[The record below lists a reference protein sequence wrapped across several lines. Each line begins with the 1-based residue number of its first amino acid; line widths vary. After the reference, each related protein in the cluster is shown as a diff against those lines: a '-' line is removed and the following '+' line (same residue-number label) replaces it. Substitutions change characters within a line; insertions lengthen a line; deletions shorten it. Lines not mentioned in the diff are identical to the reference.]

1 MDSRTSSERMPSP
14 NNLISQS
21 LRRNRKGA
29 WRGTALIVEIL
40 VILVVVVA
48 CLTVFVKLF
57 SYAYT
62 SNAYDQHRAHAIT
75 LATNQAERFAADT
88 SPATGTF
95 TQDEGKYTTTWTIT
109 ADPTERGT
117 LYSTVISV
125 SYTDQ
130 ELYTLSTASYVSLVP
145 AAAAT
150 NTADAANAADAA
162 TEANETAGDV
172 ANDSGRMGS
181 KSDKSENGSGTTA
194 TNSTST
200 VESSPLIGGE

>member
-1 MDSRTSSERMPSP
+1 MDSRTPSGRITYP
-14 NNLISQS
+14 SNLISQS
-21 LRRNRKGA
+21 LRRNQKGA

-40 VILVVVVA
+40 IILVVVVA

-95 TQDEGKYTTTWTIT
+95 AQSEGKYTTTWTIT
-109 ADPTERGT
+109 AEPTKRGT
-117 LYSTVISV
+117 LYSAVISV

-145 AAAAT
+145 TAAAT
-150 NTADAANAADAA
+150 DTADATDTAA
-162 TEANETAGDV
+162 EADETAGAV
-172 ANDSGRMGS
+172 ANDSNRMGS
-181 KSDKSENGSGTTA
+181 KSDKSENSSNATA
-194 TNSTST
+194 TNSISAAGA
-200 VESSPLIGGE
+200 SPLTGGE

>member
-1 MDSRTSSERMPSP
+1 MDSRTPSGRITSP

-21 LRRNRKGA
+21 LRCNRKGA
-29 WRGTALIVEIL
+29 WQGTALIVEIL

-95 TQDEGKYTTTWTIT
+95 TQNEGKYTTTWTIT
-109 ADPTERGT
+109 AEPTKRGT
-117 LYSTVISV
+117 LYSAVISV
-125 SYTDQ
+125 SHTDQ
-130 ELYTLSTASYVSLVP
+130 ELYTLSTASYVSLAP

-150 NTADAANAADAA
+150 DAADATDTA
-162 TEANETAGDV
+162 AEADETAGDV
-172 ANDSGRMGS
+172 ANDSDRTGS
-181 KSDKSENGSGTTA
+181 KSDKGNNGDRDATA
-194 TNSTST
+194 TNSIS
-200 VESSPLIGGE
+200 VAGAFPLTGSE

>member
-1 MDSRTSSERMPSP
+1 MDPRTPSGRITSP

-40 VILVVVVA
+40 IILVVVVA

-95 TQDEGKYTTTWTIT
+95 TQNEGKYTTTWTIT
-109 ADPTERGT
+109 AEPTKRGT
-117 LYSTVISV
+117 LYSAVISV
-125 SYTDQ
+125 SYADQ
-130 ELYTLSTASYVSLVP
+130 ELYTLSTASYARLAP
-145 AAAAT
+145 AAAT
-150 NTADAANAADAA
+150 TDAADAA
-162 TEANETAGDV
+162 DTATEADETTGED
-172 ANDSGRMGS
+172 ANDSGGIGS
-181 KSDKSENGSGTTA
+181 KSDKSENGNGATA
-194 TNSTST
+194 TNSISAAGAF
-200 VESSPLIGGE
+200 PLTGGE

>member
-1 MDSRTSSERMPSP
+1 MDSRTPSGRITSP

-21 LRRNRKGA
+21 LRCNRKGA
-29 WRGTALIVEIL
+29 WHGTALIVEIL

-95 TQDEGKYTTTWTIT
+95 TQNEGKYTTTWTIT
-109 ADPTERGT
+109 AEPTKRGT
-117 LYSTVISV
+117 LYSAVISV
-125 SYTDQ
+125 FHTDQ
-130 ELYTLSTASYVSLVP
+130 ELYTLSTASYVSLAP

-150 NTADAANAADAA
+150 DAADAA
-162 TEANETAGDV
+162 DTAAEADETAGDV
-172 ANDSGRMGS
+172 ANDSDRAGS
-181 KSDKSENGSGTTA
+181 KSDKGNNGDRDATA
-194 TNSTST
+194 TNSISAAGAF
-200 VESSPLIGGE
+200 PLTGGE

>member
-1 MDSRTSSERMPSP
+1 MDSRTPSGRMPSP

-109 ADPTERGT
+109 AEPTERGT
-117 LYSTVISV
+117 LYSATISV

-130 ELYTLSTASYVSLVP
+130 ELYTLSTASYVSTAP
-145 AAAAT
+145 AAAT
-150 NTADAANAADAA
+150 TGTADEAAEAD
-162 TEANETAGDV
+162 ETADESAGDS
-172 ANDSGRMGS
+172 DRMGS
-181 KSDKSENGSGTTA
+181 KSDKSENSSGVA
-194 TNSTST
+194 AANSTST
-200 VESSPLIGGE
+200 TGASLLTGGE

>member
-1 MDSRTSSERMPSP
+1 MDPRTPSGRITSP

-88 SPATGTF
+88 SPATSTF
-95 TQDEGKYTTTWTIT
+95 TQNEGKYTTTWTIT
-109 ADPTERGT
+109 AEPTKRGT
-117 LYSTVISV
+117 LYSAVISV
-125 SYTDQ
+125 SYADQ

-145 AAAAT
+145 TAAAT
-150 NTADAANAADAA
+150 DTADATDTAA
-162 TEANETAGDV
+162 EADETAGAV
-172 ANDSGRMGS
+172 ANDSNRMGS
-181 KSDKSENGSGTTA
+181 KSDKSENSSNATA
-194 TNSTST
+194 TNSISAAGAP
-200 VESSPLIGGE
+200 PLTGGE

>member
-1 MDSRTSSERMPSP
+1 MDPRTPSGRTTSP

-40 VILVVVVA
+40 IILVVVVA

-88 SPATGTF
+88 SPATSTF
-95 TQDEGKYTTTWTIT
+95 TQNEGKYTTTWTIT
-109 ADPTERGT
+109 AEPTKRGT
-117 LYSTVISV
+117 LYSAVISV
-125 SYTDQ
+125 SYADQ

-145 AAAAT
+145 TAAAT
-150 NTADAANAADAA
+150 DTADATDTAA
-162 TEANETAGDV
+162 EADETAGAV
-172 ANDSGRMGS
+172 ANDSNRMGS
-181 KSDKSENGSGTTA
+181 KSDKSENSSNATA
-194 TNSTST
+194 TNS
-200 VESSPLIGGE
+200 SSAAGAPPLTGGE

>member
-1 MDSRTSSERMPSP
+1 MDPRTSSGRITSP

-95 TQDEGKYTTTWTIT
+95 TQDEGKYTTTWTVT
-109 ADPTERGT
+109 AEPTERGT
-117 LYSTVISV
+117 LYSAVVLV
-125 SYTDQ
+125 SYADQ
-130 ELYTLSTASYVSLVP
+130 ELYTLSTASYVSLAP

-150 NTADAANAADAA
+150 DAADAA
-162 TEANETAGDV
+162 DTATKADETAGDV
-172 ANDSGRMGS
+172 PNDSGRMGS
-181 KSDKSENGSGTTA
+181 KSDKSENGGGATA
-194 TNSTST
+194 TNSISVAET
-200 VESSPLIGGE
+200 SPLTGGE

>member
-1 MDSRTSSERMPSP
+1 MDPRTPSGRITSP

-88 SPATGTF
+88 SPATSTF
-95 TQDEGKYTTTWTIT
+95 TQNEGKYTTTWTIT
-109 ADPTERGT
+109 AEPTKRGT
-117 LYSTVISV
+117 LYSAVISV
-125 SYTDQ
+125 SYADQ
-130 ELYTLSTASYVSLVP
+130 ELYTLSTASYVRLAP
-145 AAAAT
+145 AAAT
-150 NTADAANAADAA
+150 TDAADAA
-162 TEANETAGDV
+162 DTATEADETTGED
-172 ANDSGRMGS
+172 ANDSGGIGS
-181 KSDKSENGSGTTA
+181 KSDKSENGNGATA
-194 TNSTST
+194 TNSISAAGAP
-200 VESSPLIGGE
+200 PLTGGE

>member
-1 MDSRTSSERMPSP
+1 MDPRTPSGRITSP

-88 SPATGTF
+88 SPATSTF
-95 TQDEGKYTTTWTIT
+95 TQNEGKYTTTWTIT
-109 ADPTERGT
+109 AEPTKRGT
-117 LYSTVISV
+117 LYSAVISV
-125 SYTDQ
+125 SYADQ

-145 AAAAT
+145 TAAAT
-150 NTADAANAADAA
+150 DTADATDTAA
-162 TEANETAGDV
+162 EADETAGDV
-172 ANDSGRMGS
+172 ANDSDRMGS
-181 KSDKSENGSGTTA
+181 KSDKSENGDGATA
-194 TNSTST
+194 TNSISAAGA
-200 VESSPLIGGE
+200 SPLTGGE

>member
-1 MDSRTSSERMPSP
+1 MDSRTPSERITSP

-21 LRRNRKGA
+21 LRCNRKGA
-29 WRGTALIVEIL
+29 WHGTALIVEIL

-95 TQDEGKYTTTWTIT
+95 TQNEGKYTTTWTIT
-109 ADPTERGT
+109 AEPTKRGT
-117 LYSTVISV
+117 LYSAVISV
-125 SYTDQ
+125 SHTDQ
-130 ELYTLSTASYVSLVP
+130 ELYTLSTASYVSLAP

-150 NTADAANAADAA
+150 DAADVADIAA
-162 TEANETAGDV
+162 EADETASDV
-172 ANDSGRMGS
+172 ANDSDRTGS
-181 KSDKSENGSGTTA
+181 ESDKGNNGDRDATA
-194 TNSTST
+194 TNSISAAGAF
-200 VESSPLIGGE
+200 PLTGGE

>member
-1 MDSRTSSERMPSP
+1 MDPRTPSGRMPSP

-95 TQDEGKYTTTWTIT
+95 TQSEGKYTTTWTVT
-109 ADPTERGT
+109 AEPTERGT
-117 LYSTVISV
+117 LYSAVVLV
-125 SYTDQ
+125 SYADQ
-130 ELYTLSTASYVSLVP
+130 ELYALSTASYVSSVS
-145 AAAAT
+145 T
-150 NTADAANAADAA
+150 NAADAA
-162 TEANETAGDV
+162 TKADETASED
-172 ANDSGRMGS
+172 ADDSDS
-181 KSDKSENGSGTTA
+181 KSGNEGNRGSDTTA
-194 TNSTST
+194 LNSTFAAET
-200 VESSPLIGGE
+200 SSPIGGE

>member
-1 MDSRTSSERMPSP
+1 MDPRTPSGRTTSP

-40 VILVVVVA
+40 IILVVVVA

-95 TQDEGKYTTTWTIT
+95 SQSEGKYTTTWTIT
-109 ADPTERGT
+109 AEPTKRGT
-117 LYSTVISV
+117 LYSAVISV
-125 SYTDQ
+125 SYADQ

-150 NTADAANAADAA
+150 DAADAANTAA
-162 TEANETAGDV
+162 EADETAGDV
-172 ANDSGRMGS
+172 ANDSDRMGS
-181 KSDKSENGSGTTA
+181 RSDKSENGSAATA
-194 TNSTST
+194 TNSISASGT
-200 VESSPLIGGE
+200 SPLAGGE

>member
-1 MDSRTSSERMPSP
+1 MDPRTPSGRITSP

-95 TQDEGKYTTTWTIT
+95 AQSEGKYTTTWTIT
-109 ADPTERGT
+109 AEPTKRGT
-117 LYSTVISV
+117 LYSAVISV
-125 SYTDQ
+125 SYADQ
-130 ELYTLSTASYVSLVP
+130 ELYTLSTASYVRLAP
-145 AAAAT
+145 AAAT
-150 NTADAANAADAA
+150 TDAADAA
-162 TEANETAGDV
+162 DTATEADETTGED
-172 ANDSGRMGS
+172 ANDSGGIGS
-181 KSDKSENGSGTTA
+181 KSDKSENSSNATA
-194 TNSTST
+194 TNSISAAGAP
-200 VESSPLIGGE
+200 PLTGGE

>member
-1 MDSRTSSERMPSP
+1 MDPRTPSGRMPSP

-109 ADPTERGT
+109 AEPTERGT
-117 LYSTVISV
+117 LYSATISV

-130 ELYTLSTASYVSLVP
+130 ELYTLSTASYVSSAP
-145 AAAAT
+145 AAAT
-150 NTADAANAADAA
+150 TGTADEAAEAD
-162 TEANETAGDV
+162 ETADESAGDS
-172 ANDSGRMGS
+172 DRMGS
-181 KSDKSENGSGTTA
+181 KSDKSENSSGVA
-194 TNSTST
+194 AANSTST
-200 VESSPLIGGE
+200 TGASLLTGGE

>member
-1 MDSRTSSERMPSP
+1 MDSRTPSGRITSP

-21 LRRNRKGA
+21 LRCNRKGA
-29 WRGTALIVEIL
+29 WHGTALIVEIL

-48 CLTVFVKLF
+48 CLTIFVKLF

-95 TQDEGKYTTTWTIT
+95 TQNEGKYTTTWTIT
-109 ADPTERGT
+109 AEPTKRGT
-117 LYSTVISV
+117 LYSAVISV
-125 SYTDQ
+125 SHADQ
-130 ELYTLSTASYVSLVP
+130 ELYTLSTASYVSLAP

-150 NTADAANAADAA
+150 DAADAA
-162 TEANETAGDV
+162 DTAAEADETAGDV
-172 ANDSGRMGS
+172 ANDSDRTGS
-181 KSDKSENGSGTTA
+181 ESDKGNNGDRDATA
-194 TNSTST
+194 TNSISAAGAF
-200 VESSPLIGGE
+200 PLTGGE

>member
-1 MDSRTSSERMPSP
+1 MDPRTPSGRITSP

-40 VILVVVVA
+40 IILVVVVA

-95 TQDEGKYTTTWTIT
+95 TQDEGKYTTTWTVT
-109 ADPTERGT
+109 AEPTKRGT
-117 LYSTVISV
+117 LYSAVISV
-125 SYTDQ
+125 SYSDQ
-130 ELYTLSTASYVSLVP
+130 ELYTLSTASYVSLAP
-145 AAAAT
+145 ATAAT
-150 NTADAANAADAA
+150 DAADAA
-162 TEANETAGDV
+162 DTAAEADETAGDV
-172 ANDSGRMGS
+172 ADDSGGIGS
-181 KSDKSENGSGTTA
+181 KSDKSENGSNATA
-194 TNSTST
+194 TNSISAAGA
-200 VESSPLIGGE
+200 SPLTGGE

>member
-1 MDSRTSSERMPSP
+1 MDSRTPSGRITSP
-14 NNLISQS
+14 NSLISQS

-40 VILVVVVA
+40 IILVVVVA

-95 TQDEGKYTTTWTIT
+95 TQNEGKYTTTWTIT
-109 ADPTERGT
+109 AEPTKRGT
-117 LYSTVISV
+117 LYSAVISV
-125 SYTDQ
+125 SYADQ

-145 AAAAT
+145 TAAAT
-150 NTADAANAADAA
+150 DTADATDTAA
-162 TEANETAGDV
+162 EADETAGED
-172 ANDSGRMGS
+172 ANDSDRMGS
-181 KSDKSENGSGTTA
+181 KSDKSENGNGATA
-194 TNSTST
+194 TNSISAAGA
-200 VESSPLIGGE
+200 SPLTGGE

>member
-1 MDSRTSSERMPSP
+1 MDPRTPSGRITSP

-75 LATNQAERFAADT
+75 LATNQAECFAADT
-88 SPATGTF
+88 SPAAGTF
-95 TQDEGKYTTTWTIT
+95 TQNEGKYTTTWTIT
-109 ADPTERGT
+109 AEPTKRGT
-117 LYSTVISV
+117 LYSAVISV
-125 SYTDQ
+125 SYADQ
-130 ELYTLSTASYVSLVP
+130 ELYTLSTASYVRLAP
-145 AAAAT
+145 AAAT
-150 NTADAANAADAA
+150 TDAADAA
-162 TEANETAGDV
+162 DTAAEADETAGAV
-172 ANDSGRMGS
+172 ANDSNRMGS
-181 KSDKSENGSGTTA
+181 KSDKSENSSNATA
-194 TNSTST
+194 TNSISAAGAP
-200 VESSPLIGGE
+200 PLTGGE

>member
-1 MDSRTSSERMPSP
+1 MDPRTPSGRITSP

-95 TQDEGKYTTTWTIT
+95 TQNEGKYTTTWTIT
-109 ADPTERGT
+109 AEPTKRGT
-117 LYSTVISV
+117 LYSAVILV
-125 SYTDQ
+125 SYADQ
-130 ELYTLSTASYVSLVP
+130 ELYTLNTASYVSLAP
-145 AAAAT
+145 AAAA
-150 NTADAANAADAA
+150 ADAADAA
-162 TEANETAGDV
+162 AEADETAGKG
-172 ANDSGRMGS
+172 ANDSNRMGS
-181 KSDKSENGSGTTA
+181 KSDKGDNGDRDATAANSISASGA
-194 TNSTST
+194 
-200 VESSPLIGGE
+200 SPLTGGE

>member
-1 MDSRTSSERMPSP
+1 MDPRTPSGRMPSP

-109 ADPTERGT
+109 AEPTERGT
-117 LYSTVISV
+117 LYSATISV

-130 ELYTLSTASYVSLVP
+130 ELYTLSTASYVSTAP
-145 AAAAT
+145 AAAT
-150 NTADAANAADAA
+150 TGTADEAAEAD
-162 TEANETAGDV
+162 ETADESAGDS
-172 ANDSGRMGS
+172 DRMGS
-181 KSDKSENGSGTTA
+181 KSDKSENSSGVA
-194 TNSTST
+194 AANSTST
-200 VESSPLIGGE
+200 TGASLLTGGE

>member
-1 MDSRTSSERMPSP
+1 MDSRTPSGRITSP

-21 LRRNRKGA
+21 LRCNRKGA
-29 WRGTALIVEIL
+29 WHGTALIVEIL

-95 TQDEGKYTTTWTIT
+95 TQNEGKYTTTWTIT
-109 ADPTERGT
+109 AEPTKRGT
-117 LYSTVISV
+117 LYSAVISV

-130 ELYTLSTASYVSLVP
+130 ELYTLSTASYVSLAP

-150 NTADAANAADAA
+150 DAADAEDTA
-162 TEANETAGDV
+162 AEADETAGDV
-172 ANDSGRMGS
+172 ANDSNRTGS
-181 KSDKSENGSGTTA
+181 KSDKGNNGDRDATA
-194 TNSTST
+194 TNSVSAAGAF
-200 VESSPLIGGE
+200 PLTGGE

>member
-1 MDSRTSSERMPSP
+1 MDPRTPSGRTTSP

-40 VILVVVVA
+40 IILVVVVA

-95 TQDEGKYTTTWTIT
+95 AQSEGKYTTTWTIT
-109 ADPTERGT
+109 AEPTKRGT
-117 LYSTVISV
+117 LYSAVISV

-145 AAAAT
+145 AAASTDAT
-150 NTADAANAADAA
+150 DAADTA
-162 TEANETAGDV
+162 TEADETTGED
-172 ANDSGRMGS
+172 ANDSGGIGS
-181 KSDKSENGSGTTA
+181 KSDKSENGNVATA
-194 TNSTST
+194 TNSISAAGAP
-200 VESSPLIGGE
+200 PLTGGE

>member
-1 MDSRTSSERMPSP
+1 MDPRTSSERTTSP
-14 NNLISQS
+14 NNLISHS

-75 LATNQAERFAADT
+75 LATNQAERFTADT

-95 TQDEGKYTTTWTIT
+95 TQDEGKYTTTWTVT
-109 ADPTERGT
+109 AEPTERGT
-117 LYSTVISV
+117 LYSAVILV
-125 SYTDQ
+125 SYADQ
-130 ELYTLSTASYVSLVP
+130 ELYTLNTASYVSLAP
-145 AAAAT
+145 AAAA
-150 NTADAANAADAA
+150 ADAADAA
-162 TEANETAGDV
+162 AEADETAGKG
-172 ANDSGRMGS
+172 ANDSNRMGS
-181 KSDKSENGSGTTA
+181 KSDKSENGSGAAA
-194 TNSTST
+194 TNSISATG
-200 VESSPLIGGE
+200 VSPFTGGE

>member
-1 MDSRTSSERMPSP
+1 MDPRTPSGRMSSP
-14 NNLISQS
+14 NNLISHS

-95 TQDEGKYTTTWTIT
+95 TQVEGKYTTTWTVT
-109 ADPTERGT
+109 AEPTERGT
-117 LYSTVISV
+117 LYSAVILV
-125 SYTDQ
+125 SYADQ
-130 ELYTLSTASYVSLVP
+130 ELYTLSTASYVS
-145 AAAAT
+145 AAPTAAPT
-150 NTADAANAADAA
+150 DAADAA
-162 TEANETAGDV
+162 DAEGAATKADETAGED
-172 ANDSGRMGS
+172 ADDSDS
-181 KSDKSENGSGTTA
+181 KSGNEGSRDSDTTA
-194 TNSTST
+194 PSSTSAAET
-200 VESSPLIGGE
+200 SSPTGGE

>member
-1 MDSRTSSERMPSP
+1 MDPRTPSGRITSP

-88 SPATGTF
+88 SPATSTF
-95 TQDEGKYTTTWTIT
+95 TQNEGKYTTTWTIT
-109 ADPTERGT
+109 AEPTKRGT
-117 LYSTVISV
+117 LYSAVISV
-125 SYTDQ
+125 SYADQ
-130 ELYTLSTASYVSLVP
+130 ELYTLSTASYVRLAP

-150 NTADAANAADAA
+150 DAADAA
-162 TEANETAGDV
+162 DTAAEADETAGAV
-172 ANDSGRMGS
+172 ANDSNRMGS
-181 KSDKSENGSGTTA
+181 KSDKSENGDGATA
-194 TNSTST
+194 TNSISAAGAP
-200 VESSPLIGGE
+200 PLTGGE

>member
-1 MDSRTSSERMPSP
+1 MDSRTPSERITSP

-21 LRRNRKGA
+21 LRCNRKGA
-29 WRGTALIVEIL
+29 WHGTALIVEIL

-95 TQDEGKYTTTWTIT
+95 TQNEGKYTTTWTIT
-109 ADPTERGT
+109 AEPTKRGT
-117 LYSTVISV
+117 LYSAVISV
-125 SYTDQ
+125 SHTDQ
-130 ELYTLSTASYVSLVP
+130 ELYTLSTASYVSLAP
-145 AAAAT
+145 AAAA
-150 NTADAANAADAA
+150 ADAADTAA
-162 TEANETAGDV
+162 EADETAGDV
-172 ANDSGRMGS
+172 ANDSDRTGS
-181 KSDKSENGSGTTA
+181 ESDKGNNGDRDATA
-194 TNSTST
+194 TNSISAAG
-200 VESSPLIGGE
+200 VFPLTGGE

>member
-1 MDSRTSSERMPSP
+1 MDPRTPSGRITSP
-14 NNLISQS
+14 NNFISQS

-40 VILVVVVA
+40 IILVVVVA

-95 TQDEGKYTTTWTIT
+95 TQNEGKYTTTWTIT
-109 ADPTERGT
+109 AEPTKRGT
-117 LYSTVISV
+117 LYSAVISV
-125 SYTDQ
+125 SYADQ
-130 ELYTLSTASYVSLVP
+130 ELYTLSTASYVRLAP
-145 AAAAT
+145 AAAT
-150 NTADAANAADAA
+150 TDAADAA
-162 TEANETAGDV
+162 DTATEADETTGED
-172 ANDSGRMGS
+172 ANDSGGIGS
-181 KSDKSENGSGTTA
+181 KSDKDNNGGRDATA
-194 TNSTST
+194 TNSVSAAGASLLT
-200 VESSPLIGGE
+200 GGE

>member
-1 MDSRTSSERMPSP
+1 MDSRTPSGRITSP
-14 NNLISQS
+14 NSLISQS

-40 VILVVVVA
+40 IILVVVVA

-95 TQDEGKYTTTWTIT
+95 SQSEGKYTTTWTIT
-109 ADPTERGT
+109 AEPTKRGT
-117 LYSTVISV
+117 LYSAVISV
-125 SYTDQ
+125 SYADQ

-150 NTADAANAADAA
+150 DAADAANTAA
-162 TEANETAGDV
+162 EADETAGDV
-172 ANDSGRMGS
+172 ANDSDRMGS
-181 KSDKSENGSGTTA
+181 RSDKSENGSAATA
-194 TNSTST
+194 TNSISASGT
-200 VESSPLIGGE
+200 SPLAGGE

>member
-1 MDSRTSSERMPSP
+1 MDPRTSSERTTSP
-14 NNLISQS
+14 NNLISHS

-109 ADPTERGT
+109 AEPTERGT
-117 LYSTVISV
+117 LYSATISV

-130 ELYTLSTASYVSLVP
+130 ELYTLSTARYVSSSP
-145 AAAAT
+145 AATAT
-150 NTADAANAADAA
+150 DTSD
-162 TEANETAGDV
+162 EAETAAKADEAAGEG
-172 ANDSGRMGS
+172 AGDSGNQSNNR
-181 KSDKSENGSGTTA
+181 GSGVIA
-194 TNSTST
+194 ANSTST
-200 VESSPLIGGE
+200 VGSSPLTGGE

>member
-1 MDSRTSSERMPSP
+1 MDPRTPSGRMPSP

-88 SPATGTF
+88 SPTTGTF

-109 ADPTERGT
+109 AEPTERGT
-117 LYSTVISV
+117 LYSATISV

-130 ELYTLSTASYVSLVP
+130 ELYTLSTASYVSTAP
-145 AAAAT
+145 AAAT
-150 NTADAANAADAA
+150 TGTADEAAEAD
-162 TEANETAGDV
+162 ETADESAGDS
-172 ANDSGRMGS
+172 DRMGS
-181 KSDKSENGSGTTA
+181 KSDKSENSSGVA
-194 TNSTST
+194 AANSTST
-200 VESSPLIGGE
+200 TGASLLTGGE

>member
-1 MDSRTSSERMPSP
+1 MDPRTPSGRTTSP

-29 WRGTALIVEIL
+29 RRGTALIVEIL
-40 VILVVVVA
+40 IILVVVVA

-62 SNAYDQHRAHAIT
+62 SNAYEQHRAHAIT

-95 TQDEGKYTTTWTIT
+95 AQSEGKYTTTWTIT
-109 ADPTERGT
+109 AEPTKRGT
-117 LYSTVISV
+117 LYSAVISV
-125 SYTDQ
+125 SYADQ

-145 AAAAT
+145 TAAAT
-150 NTADAANAADAA
+150 DTADATDTAA
-162 TEANETAGDV
+162 EADETAGDV
-172 ANDSGRMGS
+172 ANDSDRMGS
-181 KSDKSENGSGTTA
+181 KSDKSENGDGATA
-194 TNSTST
+194 TNSISAAGA
-200 VESSPLIGGE
+200 SPLTGGE

>member
-1 MDSRTSSERMPSP
+1 MDPRTPSGRITSP

-88 SPATGTF
+88 SPATSTF
-95 TQDEGKYTTTWTIT
+95 TQNEGKYTTTWTIT
-109 ADPTERGT
+109 AEPTKRGT
-117 LYSTVISV
+117 LYSAVISV
-125 SYTDQ
+125 SYADQ
-130 ELYTLSTASYVSLVP
+130 ELYTLSTASYVRLAP
-145 AAAAT
+145 AAAT
-150 NTADAANAADAA
+150 TDAADAA
-162 TEANETAGDV
+162 DTATEADETTGED
-172 ANDSGRMGS
+172 ANDSGGIGS
-181 KSDKSENGSGTTA
+181 KSDKSEISSNATA
-194 TNSTST
+194 TNSISAAGAP
-200 VESSPLIGGE
+200 PLTGGE

>member
-1 MDSRTSSERMPSP
+1 MDPRTPSERITSP

-95 TQDEGKYTTTWTIT
+95 TQDEGKYTTPWTVT
-109 ADPTERGT
+109 AEPTKCGT
-117 LYSTVISV
+117 LYSAVISV
-125 SYTDQ
+125 SYADQ
-130 ELYTLSTASYVSLVP
+130 ELYTLSTASYVSSAP

-150 NTADAANAADAA
+150 DAADAA
-162 TEANETAGDV
+162 DTAAEADETAGDV
-172 ANDSGRMGS
+172 ANDSDRMGS
-181 KSDKSENGSGTTA
+181 KSDKSENGSAATA
-194 TNSTST
+194 TNSISASGT
-200 VESSPLIGGE
+200 SPLAGGE

>member
-1 MDSRTSSERMPSP
+1 MDPRTSSERTTSP
-14 NNLISQS
+14 NNLISHS

-75 LATNQAERFAADT
+75 LATNQAERFTADT

-95 TQDEGKYTTTWTIT
+95 TQDEGKYTTTWTVT
-109 ADPTERGT
+109 AEPTERGT
-117 LYSTVISV
+117 LYSAVILV
-125 SYTDQ
+125 SYADQ
-130 ELYTLSTASYVSLVP
+130 ELYTLSTASYVSSAP
-145 AAAAT
+145 AAAPTGTAT
-150 NTADAANAADAA
+150 KAD
-162 TEANETAGDV
+162 ETASEDADNSDGKSGNGGNGD
-172 ANDSGRMGS
+172 
-181 KSDKSENGSGTTA
+181 SGTT
-194 TNSTST
+194 TPNSISA
-200 VESSPLIGGE
+200 VEASPLTGGE

>member
-1 MDSRTSSERMPSP
+1 MDPRTPSGRMPSP

-109 ADPTERGT
+109 AEPTERGT
-117 LYSTVISV
+117 LYSATISV

-130 ELYTLSTASYVSLVP
+130 ELYTLSTASYVSTAP
-145 AAAAT
+145 AAAT
-150 NTADAANAADAA
+150 TGTADEAAEAD
-162 TEANETAGDV
+162 ETADESAGDS
-172 ANDSGRMGS
+172 DRMGS
-181 KSDKSENGSGTTA
+181 KSDKSENSSGVA
-194 TNSTST
+194 AANSTST
-200 VESSPLIGGE
+200 VGSSPLTGGE

>member
-1 MDSRTSSERMPSP
+1 MDSRTPSGRMPSP

-40 VILVVVVA
+40 IILVVVVA

-75 LATNQAERFAADT
+75 LVTNQAERFAADT
-88 SPATGTF
+88 SPTTGTF

-109 ADPTERGT
+109 AEPTKRGT
-117 LYSTVISV
+117 LYSAVISV
-125 SYTDQ
+125 SYADQ
-130 ELYTLSTASYVSLVP
+130 ELYTLSTASYVSLAP

-150 NTADAANAADAA
+150 DAADAA
-162 TEANETAGDV
+162 DTATKADETAGDV
-172 ANDSGRMGS
+172 ANDSDRIDS

-194 TNSTST
+194 PNSTSAAET
-200 VESSPLIGGE
+200 SSPIGGE

>member
-1 MDSRTSSERMPSP
+1 MDPRTPSGRITSP

-88 SPATGTF
+88 SPAMGTF
-95 TQDEGKYTTTWTIT
+95 TQDEGKYTTTWTVT
-109 ADPTERGT
+109 AEPTKRGT
-117 LYSTVISV
+117 LYSAVISV
-125 SYTDQ
+125 SYADQ
-130 ELYTLSTASYVSLVP
+130 ELYTLSTASYVRLAP

-150 NTADAANAADAA
+150 DAADAA
-162 TEANETAGDV
+162 DTAAEADETTGED
-172 ANDSGRMGS
+172 ANDSGGIGS
-181 KSDKSENGSGTTA
+181 KSDKSENGNGATA
-194 TNSTST
+194 TNSISAAGA
-200 VESSPLIGGE
+200 SPLTGGE